1 MTLNIFR
8 LLGDLSHLASI
19 LILVHKMQTTRS
31 CRGISFKTQAL
42 YAGVFVARYLDLTF
56 RWVSLY
62 NFIMKLFFIASS
74 CYILYIMRYRFRPT
88 HDPSIDTFRI
98 EYLLGPCV
106 VLSLIFNY
114 HFNFTEILWSFSIFL
129 ESVAILPQL
138 FMLQRTG
145 EAETITTHYLAALG
159 AYRALYIPNWIYRYF
174 SDNVVDPIAVTAG
187 IVQTGLYID
196 FFYVYFTKVLQGQKF
211 ELPA

>member
-1 MTLNIFR
+1 MNVFR
-8 LLGDLSHLASI
+8 LFGDLSHLASI
-19 LILVHKMQTTRS
+19 FILLHKIRTTRS

-42 YAGVFVARYLDLTF
+42 YVGIFVTRYLDLLY
-56 RWVSLY
+56 RWVSIY
-62 NFIMKLFFIASS
+62 NFVMKLFFIASS
-74 CYILYIMRYRFRPT
+74 CYILYLMRFRFRPT

-98 EYLLGPCV
+98 EYLLVPCAI
-106 VLSLIFNY
+106 LSFIFNY
-114 HFNFTEILWSFSIFL
+114 KFSFTEILWSFSIFL

-159 AYRALYIPNWIYRYF
+159 IYRALYIPNWIYRYF
-174 SDNVVDPIAVTAG
+174 TDGVVDPIAVTAG
-187 IVQTGLYID
+187 IVQTGLYLD

>member
-1 MTLNIFR
+1 MNIFR
-8 LLGDLSHLASI
+8 LFGDLSHLASI
-19 LILVHKMQTTRS
+19 FILLHKIQTTRS

-42 YAGVFVARYLDLTF
+42 YVAVYVSRYLDLLWGD
-56 RWVSLY
+56 WVSLY
-62 NFIMKLFFIASS
+62 NFVMKLFFIGSS
-74 CYILYIMRYRFRPT
+74 CYILYLMKYRFRPT

-98 EYLLGPCV
+98 EYLVGPAV
-106 VLSLIFNY
+106 ILSLIFNY
-114 HFNFTEILWSFSIFL
+114 AYTATEILWSYSIFL
-129 ESVAILPQL
+129 EAVAILPQL

-159 AYRALYIPNWIYRYF
+159 AYRGLYIPNWIYRYF
-174 SDNVVDPIAVTAG
+174 SEGLVDPIAVTAG
-187 IVQTGLYID
+187 LVQTALYVD

>member
-1 MTLNIFR
+1 MNLFR

-19 LILVHKMQTTRS
+19 FILLHKIQTTRS
-31 CRGISFKTQAL
+31 CRGISFKTQVL
-42 YAGVFVARYLDLTF
+42 YVVVFVTRYLDLFF
-56 RWVSLY
+56 RFVSLY
-62 NFIMKLFFIASS
+62 NSIMKLFFIASS
-74 CYILYIMRYRFRPT
+74 CYILYLMKFKYRPT
-88 HDPSIDTFRI
+88 NDPSIDTFKI

-106 VLSLIFNY
+106 IFSLIFNY
-114 HFNFTEILWSFSIFL
+114 KFIPSEILWSFSIWL
-129 ESVAILPQL
+129 EAVAILPQL

-159 AYRALYIPNWIYRYF
+159 AYRALYIPNWVYRYMTEG
-174 SDNVVDPIAVTAG
+174 VVDPIAVTAG
-187 IVQTGLYID
+187 IVQTGLYVD